1 METLAQLKQRAC
13 ELVGCKPALKQ
24 PKVDDAEEEEVAD
37 SEDPGRF
44 QRFRV

>member
-1 METLAQLKQRAC
+1 METLAQLKQ
-13 ELVGCKPALKQ
+13 Q